1 MLNKSPSA
9 VAERIAD
16 LRAELRRLEL
26 DALIVPRY
34 DAHQGEYVAPRD
46 ERLAFL
52 TGFTG
57 SAGMAIITADRLAI
71 FVDGRYTVQLLNQCP
86 GAEIERLHLFEQ
98 PPENWIA
105 RHAEEDWRIGF
116 DPFLLSPTWMDRF
129 KASAFQAS
137 SELVPLEDNPID
149 RIWQDQPAPPMGRIT
164 AFPGQFA
171 GRSSIQKSA
180 DLTAWMAKKGA
191 THLIETQPDNIAWF
205 LNVRGDDV
213 AFNPMPQ
220 SFMLVG
226 ADGQV
231 TWFVDCRKFEDG
243 LGDSL
248 PDSVT
253 IRPMEAFLGDLE
265 RCIEPGELVVLDP
278 DFSPAAATLVL
289 ERIGARIL
297 RHAGRITLAKAQKNT
312 TECEGMRACH
322 IQDGVAW
329 TEFCAWM
336 FEAVPSRAAAGNPV
350 TEFEAEETVQ
360 AFRQKRPGYLSD
372 SFRSISASAGNA
384 AMCHYSA
391 TADGS
396 IPILADGTYLLDS
409 GGQYETGT
417 TDATRSF
424 AFGSVEASYRA
435 AYTAV
440 FKAFH
445 AIATLRFPVGT
456 QGHHIDAI
464 CRRPLWDLGLD
475 YDHGT
480 GHGIGHR
487 LSVHEHPQR
496 IGKPHN
502 PVDLATGMILSIEPG
517 YYKAGRYGIRI
528 ENLFEVVELEN
539 DFLTFNNLT
548 WIPVQTE
555 MLDVAALTVEEKAW
569 LDAYHAKTLDILSP
583 YLSDRGR
590 EWCARACAPISGM
603 E

>member
-1 MLNKSPSA
+1 MLNKSPSN
-9 VAERIAD
+9 VAERIVD
-16 LRAELRRLEL
+16 LRAELRRLDL

-57 SAGMAIITADRLAI
+57 SAGTAIVTADQLAM

-86 GAEIERLHLFEQ
+86 GSEFERLHLFEQ
-98 PPENWIA
+98 PPENWID
-105 RHAEEDWRIGF
+105 RHAQEGWRIGF
-116 DPFLLSPTWMDRF
+116 DPFLLPPTWMDRF
-129 KASAFQAS
+129 KKSARRAGAA
-137 SELVPLEDNPID
+137 LVPLEDNPID
-149 RIWQDQPAPPMGRIT
+149 RIWKDQPAPPMGKIS
-164 AFPGQFA
+164 AFPSQFS
-171 GRSSIQKSA
+171 GRSSVQKNV
-180 DLTAWMAKKGA
+180 DLTAWMAEKGA

-213 AFNPMPQ
+213 PFNPMPQ

-231 TWFVDCRKFEDG
+231 TWFVDCQKFEEG
-243 LGDSL
+243 LEDSL
-248 PDSVT
+248 PNSLS
-253 IRPMEAFLGDLE
+253 IRPMDAFLGDLE

-278 DFSPAAATLVL
+278 DFSPSAATLVL
-289 ERIGARIL
+289 ERIGARVL
-297 RHAGRITLAKAQKNT
+297 RHPGRITMAKAWKNP

-322 IQDGVAW
+322 VQDGVAW
-329 TEFCAWM
+329 TEFSAWL
-336 FEAVPSRAAAGNPV
+336 FAEVPTRAAVGNPV
-350 TEFEAEETVQ
+350 TEFEAEEKVQ
-360 AFRQKRPGYLSD
+360 AYRQERPDYLSD

-396 IPILADGTYLLDS
+396 VPISPDGTYLLDS

-424 AFGSVEASYRA
+424 AFGPVDTAYRR

-502 PVDLATGMILSIEPG
+502 PVDLAQGMILSIEPG
-517 YYKAGRYGIRI
+517 YYEAGRFGIRL
-528 ENLFEVVELEN
+528 ENLFEVVEFE
-539 DFLTFNNLT
+539 DGFLGFDNLT
-548 WIPVQTE
+548 WIPIQTD
-555 MLDVAALTVEEKAW
+555 MLDTKALSSEERAW
-569 LDAYHAKTLDILSP
+569 LNAYHAKTLERLHLH
-583 YLSDRGR
+583 LSDRALT
-590 EWCARACAPISGM
+590 WAQSACRPI
-603 E
+603 